1 MTSQAAVRL
10 FALIIST
17 SLAAPALS
25 AEFMDTEARHE
36 VTLDLNA
43 DGVMDRAVL
52 DQGEDGLELSITMS
66 KNGIA
71 PDAAAKPDFLRPA
84 IGAGV
89 VSGLAK
95 GEAGELLLAYGCGG
109 CSNDVT
115 SMLSI
120 VLKDGNYLVSRYQ
133 QDWDT
138 REGAGQCIIDYLANT
153 GELTIDVEG
162 KTMQLQGP
170 FEIKTLSEWD
180 ETLQEEA
187 CGG

>member
-1 MTSQAAVRL
+1 VRL
-10 FALIIST
+10 SSAYFIPAFVLLELPL
-17 SLAAPALS
+17 SLQA
-25 AEFMDTEARHE
+25 AEFMDTLPRHE
-36 VTLDLNA
+36 LALDLNG
-43 DGVMDRAVL
+43 DGAMDRAVL
-52 DQGEDGLELSITMS
+52 DQAGGGLELFITLS
-66 KNGIA
+66 KNGTP
-71 PDAAAKPDFLRPA
+71 PDAAAKPDYVREA

-89 VSGLAK
+89 ASGLSK
-95 GEAGELLLAYGCGG
+95 GANGELLLAYGCGG

-120 VLKDGNYLVSRYQ
+120 VFKDGDYLVSRYQ

-138 REGAGQCIIDYLANT
+138 PEGQGQCIIDYLANS

-162 KTMQLQGP
+162 KTTQLQGP
-170 FEIKTLSEWD
+170 FNIKNLSEWD